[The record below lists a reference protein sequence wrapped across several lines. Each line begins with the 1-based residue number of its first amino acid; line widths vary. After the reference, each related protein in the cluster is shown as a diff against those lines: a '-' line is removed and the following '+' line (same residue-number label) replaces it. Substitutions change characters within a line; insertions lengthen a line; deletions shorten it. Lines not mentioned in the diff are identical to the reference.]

1 MRSTAFSNCHVPLF
15 GENTSWYKSVKTPPY
30 IVHAVSLHLFMQDLS
45 AWRLVRT
52 VSTTPAITIT
62 KLKDCCVARATFS
75 RPLKSPHAYRP
86 SSDKTVTL
94 LLLGLRPSPKLPWVA
109 YSLVNAEQDRREAG
123 APIEARGRARRAWWF
138 MATGCV
144 MNPRSIVRSSVKCL
158 ITIAAH
164 VRAKL
169 RYGIF
174 AGGRCS
180 TAGLGFAAESK
191 LQAPSVHVRRSRP
204 SRLPPPL
211 TFLDLANHECL
222 QGAVSKDL

>member
-144 MNPRSIVRSSVKCL
+144 MNPRSNRQIVRQVSDNDSSSRAGKV
-158 ITIAAH
+158 T
-164 VRAKL
+164 VRYICRWAML
-169 RYGIF
+169 HRRVG
-174 AGGRCS
+174 
-180 TAGLGFAAESK
+180 
-191 LQAPSVHVRRSRP
+191 VRRRIQI
-204 SRLPPPL
+204 
-211 TFLDLANHECL
+211 T
-222 QGAVSKDL
+222 GT